1 MTAEVSIMNKHG
13 MSMAADSAITSG
25 FDGVPKVYNS
35 ANKLFPLS
43 KEHPIGFYGLWLC
56 FFYGDSMGSHY

>member
-25 FDGVPKVYNS
+25 FDGV
-35 ANKLFPLS
+35 A
-43 KEHPIGFYGLWLC
+43 
-56 FFYGDSMGSHY
+56 